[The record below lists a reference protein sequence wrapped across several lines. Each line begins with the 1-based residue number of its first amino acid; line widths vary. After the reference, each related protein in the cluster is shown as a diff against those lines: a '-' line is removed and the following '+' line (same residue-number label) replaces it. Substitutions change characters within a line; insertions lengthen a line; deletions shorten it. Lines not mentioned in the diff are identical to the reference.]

1 MWVRGLTSR
10 EAITPA
16 HYSAESA
23 HQIEEKVEYKV
34 FERDQFGPAAQFASL
49 GIEAMIVKPEKLCQP
64 SGPPIRLPRR
74 PLGANPTGKARAARH
89 CAGT

>member
-1 MWVRGLTSR
+1 MWVCGLTSR

-16 HYSAESA
+16 DYPAEGA
-23 HQIEEKVEYKV
+23 HQIDEKVEYKV
-34 FERDQFGPAAQFASL
+34 FARDQFDRAAQFFSI

-64 SGPPIRLPRR
+64 SGPPIRLLRR